1 MTVNGVGAGLFAVA
15 RTAAVA
21 GSSSLDF
28 VYRNVMGSGSNDP
41 ASPTPATFD
50 IIPTSSPAHVT
61 TSASHA
67 CRLLQNRRTSRTS
80 SRAQAKIMRVH
91 QGMTTG
97 LSKCCLPQALHF
109 VQEDFDFSSSGHS
122 LASAANADWQA
133 QQWNAQLGLQSS
145 MM

>member
-28 VYRNVMGSGSNDP
+28 FYRNVMGSGSNDSSS
-41 ASPTPATFD
+41 ASPAKFD

-61 TSASHA
+61 TSTGHA
-67 CRLLQNRRTSRTS
+67 CKLLQNRRSSRTS
-80 SRAQAKIMRVH
+80 SRTQAKIMRVH

-97 LSKCCLPQALHF
+97 FSKCCLPQTLDF
-109 VQEDFDFSSSGHS
+109 GQEDFDFSSSGHS